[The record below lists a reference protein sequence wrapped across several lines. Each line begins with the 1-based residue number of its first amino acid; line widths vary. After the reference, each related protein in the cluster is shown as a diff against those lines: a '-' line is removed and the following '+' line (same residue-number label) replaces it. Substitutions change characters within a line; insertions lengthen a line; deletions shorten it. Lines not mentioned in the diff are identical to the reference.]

1 MRRWPLVIV
10 GLVAALVGAGASLAI
25 EAPALPER
33 ITPRVD
39 TVPVPQPE
47 EGLLLAWT
55 SGGLP
60 EGFAGAVSGVDGVVT
75 VTSVRGAAVALH
87 RSVDLDRRV
96 VDQPAAGW
104 TIALD
109 AIAVDTATFPAF
121 APSTGKAAIQRLGP
135 GQALLGSTS
144 ARLRRVGTG
153 AVLDL
158 GGGSVTVAGVVDDA
172 VIGGAEIVLSLDE
185 GLRHG
190 VTTERYLLVRHR
202 GGRAATERALRA
214 LLPAGR
220 PVRFRAPGETPFLR
234 EGDAVLPQ
242 ALIKD
247 RFGEFAHRQA
257 RGRDVEQDPA
267 WVTEHIVTAEVP
279 ILGRIRCHRAF
290 VTAFSGALAELRD
303 EGLGYLVDRP
313 GYAGCWAPRLVD
325 AGLPLSRH
333 AWGVAFDI
341 NVIKNT
347 AGRGSAQDPR
357 LVAIMRRWG
366 FTFGGSWLDPDPAHF
381 EYLRPPAR

>member
-1 MRRWPLVIV
+1 
-10 GLVAALVGAGASLAI
+10 
-25 EAPALPER
+25 
-33 ITPRVD
+33 
-39 TVPVPQPE
+39 VPVPRPD
-47 EGLLLAWT
+47 EGLLLVWT

-60 EGFAGAVSGVDGVVT
+60 AGLAGSASRVGDVVA
-75 VTSVRGAAVALH
+75 VTSVRGAAVDLR
-87 RSVDLDRRV
+87 RSVDADGRV

-104 TIALD
+104 AIALD
-109 AIAVDTATFPAF
+109 AIAIDTATFPAF
-121 APSTGKAAIQRLGP
+121 APSAAEAAIRRLDV
-135 GQALLGSTS
+135 GQALLGATS
-144 ARLRRVGTG
+144 ARLRRLGPG

-158 GGGSVTVAGVVDDA
+158 AGGSVTVTGVVDDA
-172 VIGGAEIVLSLDE
+172 VIGGAEVVLSLDE
-185 GLRHG
+185 GARQR
-190 VTTERYLLVRHR
+190 VTAERYLLVRHR
-202 GGRAATERALRA
+202 GTRATTERALRE

-247 RFGEFAHRQA
+247 RFGEFAHRPA
-257 RGRDVEQDPA
+257 AGRDVEQDPA
-267 WVTEHIVTAEVP
+267 WVAEHIVTADVP
-279 ILGRIRCHRAF
+279 ILGRVRCHRVF
-290 VTAFSGALAELRD
+290 LTAFAGALAELRD
-303 EGLGYLVDRP
+303 EGLDYLVDRP

-325 AGLPLSRH
+325 TGLPLSRH

-341 NVIKNT
+341 NVAKNT

-381 EYLRPPAR
+381 EYLRPPAP